1 MKFSF
6 KRVIAVIK
14 VRNREFYRDFGALGW
29 VILFPIIMVVTFG
42 YVFDV
47 DKGESYKLGYWG
59 EYQTK
64 EIPHI
69 EWIKYANKEEAM
81 QKLKLQRIDVAFDTT
96 VGPYKLWS
104 AKDSPKSK
112 MAKQVLH
119 LHLLPEHPAPFEEAE
134 ISGNVISYT
143 EWVFP
148 GIINLNMMFMGLW
161 GVGWVIVRQRKQGI
175 LKRLKAAP
183 LTAFEY
189 LLAQIVSR
197 LIVMVI
203 STILVFIVAN
213 IIFPFDIVG
222 SLLDALILYVLGC
235 LALSSI
241 GLIFAARLTSEELC
255 NGLLNFITYPLMF
268 ISEIWFTLEG
278 SSDFVKSL
286 AWFSPLWQL
295 TNGMRQILYEGT
307 SLYALKGTVLFL
319 ILTTLLFT
327 SVGSFLFK
335 WNKD

>member
-6 KRVIAVIK
+6 KRVLAVVK

-29 VILFPIIMVVTFG
+29 VILFPIVMVVTFG
-42 YVFDV
+42 YIFDV
-47 DKGESYKLGYWG
+47 DNGEMYKVGYWG
-59 EYQTK
+59 EYQEK

-69 EWIKYANKEEAM
+69 QWVKYENKNQAIE
-81 QKLKLQRIDVAFDTT
+81 KLKLQRIDLVLSVTQD
-96 VGPYKLWS
+96 PNRLWS

-112 MAKQVLH
+112 LAKQILH
-119 LHLLPEHPAPFEEAE
+119 LHLLGEHEAPFEEE
-134 ISGNVISYT
+134 IVSGNVITYT

-161 GVGWVIVRQRKQGI
+161 GVGWVIVRQRKLGI
-175 LKRLKAAP
+175 LKRLKASP

-189 LLAQIVSR
+189 LLAQIISR

-203 STILVFIVAN
+203 STILVFTVAN
-213 IIFPFDIVG
+213 LIFPFDIVG
-222 SLLDALILYVLGC
+222 SLFEALILYILGC

-278 SSDFVKSL
+278 SSEFVKSI

-295 TNGMRQILYEGT
+295 TDGMRKILYEGA
-307 SLYALKGTVLFL
+307 SLIDLKVNLLYL
-319 ILTTLLFT
+319 IVTMLLFT
-327 SVGSFLFK
+327 SIGSILFK

>member
-1 MKFSF
+1 MKFSI

-42 YVFDV
+42 YIFDV
-47 DKGESYKLGYWG
+47 DKGEMYKVGYWG
-59 EYQTK
+59 EEKTQD
-64 EIPHI
+64 IPHI
-69 EWIKYANKEEAM
+69 QWVKYQNKEEALK
-81 QKLKLQRIDVAFDTT
+81 KLKLQRIDIALSEETR
-96 VGPYKLWS
+96 PLKLWS

-112 MAKQVLH
+112 LAKKVLH
-119 LHLLPEHPAPFEEAE
+119 LHLLGDHEQPYVEEV
-134 ISGNVISYT
+134 ITGNVISYT

-161 GVGWVIVRQRKQGI
+161 GVGWVIVRQRKLGI
-175 LKRLKAAP
+175 LKRLKASP

-189 LLAQIVSR
+189 LLAQIISR

-203 STILVFIVAN
+203 STILVFTVAN
-213 IIFPFDIVG
+213 LIFPFDIVG
-222 SLLDALILYVLGC
+222 SLFDALILYIMGC

-278 SSDFVKSL
+278 SSDFVKSI
-286 AWFSPLWQL
+286 AWYSPLWQL
-295 TNGMRQILYEGT
+295 TDGIRKILYEGV
-307 SLYALKGTVLFL
+307 SLFELKTNLIFLLVTMLF
-319 ILTTLLFT
+319 FT
-327 SVGSFLFK
+327 FLGSFLFK
-335 WNKD
+335 WNND

>member
-1 MKFSF
+1 MKFSP
-6 KRVIAVIK
+6 KRVLAVIK

-42 YVFDV
+42 YIFDV
-47 DKGESYKLGYWG
+47 DKGEMYKVGYWG
-59 EYQTK
+59 EKK
-64 EIPHI
+64 EQEIDHI
-69 EWIKYANKEEAM
+69 QWVKYNSKEEAL
-81 QKLKLQRIDVAFDTT
+81 QKLKLQRIDLALSDNEK
-96 VGPYKLWS
+96 PLKLWS

-112 MAKQVLH
+112 LAKKVLH
-119 LHLLPEHPAPFEEAE
+119 LHLLGDHQEPFEEE
-134 ISGNVISYT
+134 VISGHVITYT

-161 GVGWVIVRQRKQGI
+161 GVGWVIVRQRKLGI
-175 LKRLKAAP
+175 LKRLKASP

-189 LLAQIVSR
+189 LLAQIISR
-197 LIVMVI
+197 LIVMVV
-203 STILVFIVAN
+203 STILVFTVAN
-213 IIFPFDIVG
+213 LIFPFDIVG
-222 SLLDALILYVLGC
+222 SLVDALILYIVGC

-241 GLIFAARLTSEELC
+241 GLIFAARLSSEELC

-278 SSDFVKSL
+278 SSEFVKSI

-295 TNGMRQILYEGT
+295 TDGMRKILYEGV
-307 SLYALKGTVLFL
+307 SIFDLKTNILFL
-319 ILTTLLFT
+319 ILTMLIFT
-327 SVGSFLFK
+327 SIGSLMFK